1 MSRGV
6 AEIPVVA
13 RPQRAEQAK
22 SRGTATRILA
32 AAEGLV
38 QTRGFNGFSYADIAA
53 ELQITTA
60 ALHYHFATKAEL
72 GEALIAHYSQT
83 FSQTLARLDAD
94 HAQPADKLVGYSNV
108 YLEVLRAERMCL
120 CGMLAAEYQTLPE
133 PMQHAVVRFFDAN
146 ETWLEHVLEQG
157 RQEGTLH
164 LYGPA
169 RDIARMI
176 IGGLEGA
183 MMVARACGDVRRF
196 QDAATRLIGGLTVAR
211 NE

>member
-6 AEIPVVA
+6 ASIPVVA
-13 RPQRAEQAK
+13 RPQRAEEV
-22 SRGTATRILA
+22 RIPGTAFRILT
-32 AAEGLV
+32 AAERLV

-60 ALHYHFATKAEL
+60 ALHYHFSTKAEL
-72 GEALIAHYSQT
+72 GEVLIAHYSQNFYAALT
-83 FSQTLARLDAD
+83 RLDAD
-94 HAQPADKLVGYSNV
+94 LAQPADKLAGYSNL

-120 CGMLAAEYQTLPE
+120 CGMLAAEYQTLPK
-133 PMQHAVVRFFDAN
+133 PMQRAVVRFFDAN
-146 ETWLEHVLEQG
+146 ESWLAQVLEQG
-157 RQEGTLH
+157 QSDGTLR

-196 QDAATRLIGGLTVAR
+196 QDAATRLIGGLTAAR
-211 NE
+211 DA

>member
-1 MSRGV
+1 
-6 AEIPVVA
+6 
-13 RPQRAEQAK
+13 
-22 SRGTATRILA
+22 
-32 AAEGLV
+32 LV

-60 ALHYHFATKAEL
+60 ALHYHFPTKAEL
-72 GEALIAHYSQT
+72 GEALIAHYSQS
-83 FSQTLARLDAD
+83 FSEMLTRLDGD
-94 HAQPADKLVGYSNV
+94 LAQPADKLAGYSDV
-108 YLEVLRAERMCL
+108 YLEVLRAQRMCL

-133 PMQHAVVRFFDAN
+133 PMQQAVVRFFDTN
-146 ETWLEHVLEQG
+146 ETWLERVLVQG
-157 RQEGTLH
+157 QSDGTLQ

-183 MMVARACGDVRRF
+183 MMVARACGDIRRF

-211 NE
+211 GE

>member
-1 MSRGV
+1 MSRDV
-6 AEIPVVA
+6 AKIPVVA
-13 RPQRAEQAK
+13 RPDRAYRAGSQ
-22 SRGTATRILA
+22 GTALRILA
-32 AAEGLV
+32 AAERLV

-53 ELQITTA
+53 ELGITTA

-72 GEALIAHYSQT
+72 GEALIAHYSQD
-83 FSQTLARLDAD
+83 FAATLARLDAEVSR
-94 HAQPADKLVGYSNV
+94 PADRLTGYSNV

-133 PMQHAVVRFFDAN
+133 PMQRAVVQFFETN

-157 RQEGTLH
+157 QQEGTLRLH
-164 LYGPA
+164 GPA

-183 MMVARACGDVRRF
+183 MMGARACGDVRRF
-196 QDAATRLIGGLTVAR
+196 QDAATRLIGVLIVDSD
-211 NE
+211 